1 MILALIGQ
9 GDDWQLL
16 AVIEQSKCLSK
27 KEISGLNKIRI
38 SRFLGQ
44 LHGK

>member
-9 GDDWQLL
+9 ADDWQLF
-16 AVIEQSKCLSK
+16 AVIEPSKCLSK
-27 KEISGLNKIRI
+27 KEINGLNKIRI